1 MVAAAFALHRTRT
14 PTPPHDLPLDA
25 SAGPTAVAGVWAG
38 TLYPSGGTN
47 TLYCKQVA
55 ARRDMLHFVAKL
67 PLQAWAGGALYP
79 SGGSGG
85 SDAIIVSGGLPSAGM
100 PAERPATASAELFE
114 GHVSTT
120 GFGTSV
126 KRAASVAVS
135 AVAADAERALPSAE
149 LLDLGTRQWHVL
161 PPMLR
166 GRYAT
171 PAHTCAGTH
180 PAHTCTGP
188 GLTPPTPAPGLG
200 SPRPHLHRAWA
211 HPAHTCAGTGL
222 TPPTPAPG
230 LGSPR
235 PHLRRDWAHTTNTC
249 SGTGLAT
256 ATCMGTGLAC
266 TGARTRARR
275 YAHACAVLG
284 SKLVVAG
291 IPRETAQTNKQA
303 ILKQNRRKRN
313 VPKPQS

>member
-1 MVAAAFALHRTRT
+1 LQDVRMVVAAFALHRTRT

-25 SAGPTAVAGVWAG
+25 SAGPTAVVGVWAG
-38 TLYPSGGTN
+38 TLYSSGGTN

-120 GFGTSV
+120 GFGTCV

-171 PAHTCAGTH
+171 
-180 PAHTCTGP
+180 
-188 GLTPPTPAPGLG
+188 
-200 SPRPHLHRAWA
+200 
-211 HPAHTCAGTGL
+211 
-222 TPPTPAPG
+222 
-230 LGSPR
+230 R
-235 PHLRRDWAHTTNTC
+235 PHLRRDWAHPAHTC
-249 SGTGLAT
+249 SGTGLTPLPHAWGLGSR
-256 ATCMGTGLAC
+256 ARERAGTL
-266 TGARTRARR
+266 TRALCWAASSLSPVYPARQ
-275 YAHACAVLG
+275 
-284 SKLVVAG
+284 
-291 IPRETAQTNKQA
+291 TAQTNKQTN
-303 ILKQNRRKRN
+303 KQF
-313 VPKPQS
+313 